1 MKRKEFL
8 LKSGLA
14 ASGAMVLPYI
24 GMAKSINLN
33 SQVNVGVIG
42 TGIRGQ
48 ELTKL
53 INKIDHMQVIACC
66 DTLDFRLKEGVEAV
80 AGNISKAYTDYREL
94 LDNKDVD
101 AVIVTSPLHTHSEV
115 AIAALDAGKHVYCE
129 KTMAKGIKG
138 TQDLVTKVRDSK
150 TTFQVGHQY
159 HASRMYVSLKQM
171 IDEGKIGKL
180 VSLESQWNR
189 NGNWRRA
196 VPSPNYERQ
205 INWRMYREYSYGLL
219 AELSSHHIDF
229 ANWANNDHPEKV
241 VGMGGIDY
249 WKDGRETY
257 DNIHLTYGYKNGF
270 KASYTCLTANA
281 HEGYRIIIK
290 GDKGSFI
297 AYMTEAFYYPEGKE
311 EDKITGTLDGYS
323 GATIAWTKN
332 KGIPLNLDHT
342 EPTLQSLTD
351 FRDNIWGRKL
361 PQSNIHSGA
370 QTAYAIEMGIQ
381 SMDTEKAVYWDND
394 QMFY

>member
-1 MKRKEFL
+1 MNRKEFIH
-8 LKSGLA
+8 KSGLI
-14 ASGAMVLPYI
+14 ASGALVLPHFGI
-24 GMAKSINLN
+24 AKSINLN
-33 SQVNVGVIG
+33 SKITVGVIG

-53 INKIDHMQVIACC
+53 INKIDQMEVIACC
-66 DTLDFRLKEGVEAV
+66 DTLDFRLKEGIQAVE
-80 AGNISKAYTDYREL
+80 GTTPKGYTDYRRL
-94 LDNKDVD
+94 LENKDVN
-101 AVIVTSPLHTHSEV
+101 AVLITSPLNTH
-115 AIAALDAGKHVYCE
+115 AQIAVDALEAGKHVYCE

-138 TQDLVTKVRDSK
+138 IQQLVKAAKNSK
-150 TTFQVGHQY
+150 NTFQVGHQY
-159 HASRMYVSLKQM
+159 HASRMYVTLKQM

-189 NGNWRRA
+189 NGNWRRP
-196 VPSPNYERQ
+196 VPSPNFERQ
-205 INWRMYREYSYGLL
+205 INWRMYREYSYGLV

-229 ANWANNDHPEKV
+229 ANWANDDHPQKV

-257 DNIHLTYGYKNGF
+257 DNIHITYGYKNGF

-290 GDKGSFI
+290 GDQGSLI
-297 AYMTEAFYYPEGKE
+297 AYMTEAFFYPEGTK

-323 GATIAWTKN
+323 GATIGWTKN

-342 EPTLQSLTD
+342 EPTLQSLID
-351 FRDNIWGRKL
+351 FRDHIWDQKTPL
-361 PQSNIHSGA
+361 SNIHSGA
-370 QTAYAIEMGIQ
+370 QTAYAVDMAIRA
-381 SMDTEKAVYWDND
+381 MDTEKAVYWDDD
-394 QMFY
+394 QMIY